1 MSNTDNVGETMENN
15 IILQYIGDRQCA
27 VLGLGVSNLPL
38 VRLLCT
44 AGRVVR
50 VYDKHTPE
58 ELGKDAVALR
68 DGGVQFFQCGKS
80 FEGIEGDLIFRSPGI
95 RPDVDGIRAALS
107 RGAELISEIELFLRL
122 TPAHTYALTGSDGKT
137 TSTTLTGKFLEE
149 QGKAEE
155 YRTYVGGNIGQ
166 PLLTECTKMSS
177 ADRAVLELSSFQ
189 LMTLDRSPSRVAITN
204 VSPNHLDWHRGME
217 EYIDAKKRIIG
228 ADTRRFVTN
237 CECEC
242 TLDIAREVAGTDI
255 EIVLFSSKKHSFS
268 RIFEGIQPVG
278 RALAVYERDG
288 YIWVCDGKEEQPALD
303 VSLIKLP
310 GRHNLENYMT
320 AIGLTWGD
328 VSPDVYESVAE
339 SFYGVE
345 HRLELVRSVDGV
357 SYYNSSIDSSPTR
370 TAAALSALSDR
381 SIVLI
386 CGGYDKNIPYAP
398 LAEAICTH
406 GGIRAVV
413 LTGATGDKIGR
424 EIELYEAAHGNTRDI
439 PIYRDGDFTSAVCL
453 ARQIAREGDCV
464 LLSPASASFDAF
476 KNFAERGNTF
486 KRIVMGFGGDATYFS
501 FKKEK

>member
-1 MSNTDNVGETMENN
+1 
-15 IILQYIGDRQCA
+15 
-27 VLGLGVSNLPL
+27 
-38 VRLLCT
+38 
-44 AGRVVR
+44 
-50 VYDKHTPE
+50 
-58 ELGKDAVALR
+58 
-68 DGGVQFFQCGKS
+68 
-80 FEGIEGDLIFRSPGI
+80 
-95 RPDVDGIRAALS
+95 
-107 RGAELISEIELFLRL
+107 
-122 TPAHTYALTGSDGKT
+122 
-137 TSTTLTGKFLEE
+137 
-149 QGKAEE
+149 
-155 YRTYVGGNIGQ
+155 
-166 PLLTECTKMSS
+166 
-177 ADRAVLELSSFQ
+177 
-189 LMTLDRSPSRVAITN
+189 
-204 VSPNHLDWHRGME
+204 
-217 EYIDAKKRIIG
+217 
-228 ADTRRFVTN
+228 
-237 CECEC
+237 
-242 TLDIAREVAGTDI
+242 
-255 EIVLFSSKKHSFS
+255 
-268 RIFEGIQPVG
+268 
-278 RALAVYERDG
+278 
-288 YIWVCDGKEEQPALD
+288 
-303 VSLIKLP
+303 
-310 GRHNLENYMT
+310 MT

-357 SYYNSSIDSSPTR
+357 SYYNGSIDSSPTR

-439 PIYRDGDFTSAVCL
+439 PIYRDGDFTSAVFL
-453 ARQIAREGDCV
+453 SRQVAREGDCV